1 MRREQSH
8 TESLGEVNVQLHFR
22 ANVGERFL
30 QSSDIHL
37 CVQKYWLAIL
47 LIKGVEHKLS
57 LPAHILP
64 VFSAMLLSFR
74 NALSADLGGEANRI
88 AMRDDDAHSAGWNE
102 FQARKC

>member
-8 TESLGEVNVQLHFR
+8 TKSLGEVNVQLHFR

-30 QSSDIHL
+30 QSPDI
-37 CVQKYWLAIL
+37 CVQKCWLAIL
-47 LIKGVEHKLS
+47 LIKGVEHQLS

-88 AMRDDDAHSAGWNE
+88 AMRDDDAHSAGRNE
-102 FQARKC
+102 FQAQKC